1 MAKKNFM
8 LYGMD
13 WRIFTIFGGAIL
25 ISAYMNIIPNQLI
38 GGIAVMFTLGI
49 IFGELGEQLPIWNKY
64 CGGGAI
70 LAFLACGILTY
81 TNLMPK
87 NIVSISKGWMSTYS
101 FLNVFI
107 STLVVGSLLG
117 LDRKL
122 LIKSGALYLP
132 ALLASLAVAALFGI
146 LGGLLFGI
154 KPAEVVTAYVLPIM
168 GGGAGAGAIPM
179 AQVYQD
185 VTGKDSSGYLSFAI
199 AILAIGNILA
209 ILFAIILDNIGRVF
223 PKLTGHGNLVKV
235 EASKAETTIETKDS
249 KVDITM
255 DDIGSAIFLIGAF
268 FVLAQLTAKKI
279 LPSIFGVAIPNF
291 AYLIIFAAL
300 ANILDLI
307 PERNKKA
314 CQKLQ
319 QFCGNKLVWIQMAG
333 CGITLINF
341 KQMVSVMSPENLFIA
356 FLIVL
361 GCVIGSGIFG
371 ALVGFYPIESSITAG
386 LCMANM
392 GGAGDLASI
401 GLAETMM
408 AANRGENITV
418 IFVNN
423 GIYGMTGGQLAP
435 TTLVG
440 MKASTAPK
448 GRNPKEHGYPMHM
461 CEILNELTAPRY
473 LVRTSCNNPGN
484 VMKTKDAI
492 KKAFQ
497 NQLEGKGFSMVEIV
511 TGCPTNWG
519 MTALESLDF
528 IEDHMLKEFPLGVI
542 RDK

>member
-268 FVLAQLTAKKI
+268 FVLAQLTAKKMV
-279 LPSIFGVAIPNF
+279 L
-291 AYLIIFAAL
+291 
-300 ANILDLI
+300 
-307 PERNKKA
+307 
-314 CQKLQ
+314 CQ
-319 QFCGNKLVWIQMAG
+319 I
-333 CGITLINF
+333 
-341 KQMVSVMSPENLFIA
+341 
-356 FLIVL
+356 L
-361 GCVIGSGIFG
+361 GC
-371 ALVGFYPIESSITAG
+371 
-386 LCMANM
+386 
-392 GGAGDLASI
+392 
-401 GLAETMM
+401 
-408 AANRGENITV
+408 
-418 IFVNN
+418 
-423 GIYGMTGGQLAP
+423 
-435 TTLVG
+435 
-440 MKASTAPK
+440 
-448 GRNPKEHGYPMHM
+448 
-461 CEILNELTAPRY
+461 
-473 LVRTSCNNPGN
+473 
-484 VMKTKDAI
+484 
-492 KKAFQ
+492 
-497 NQLEGKGFSMVEIV
+497 
-511 TGCPTNWG
+511 
-519 MTALESLDF
+519 
-528 IEDHMLKEFPLGVI
+528 
-542 RDK
+542 